1 MARGKEAYAF
11 GMVQYSNPLNVF
23 YANDG
28 VVVAYLVPIN
38 IKLVHSDPHTESRA
52 NFAYNVMI
60 VSWGIFNF
68 MLSVHCIITTSIIIA
83 MHFSSPI
90 LWQQAKTNWYFYI

>member
-38 IKLVHSDPHTESRA
+38 K
-52 NFAYNVMI
+52 
-60 VSWGIFNF
+60 
-68 MLSVHCIITTSIIIA
+68 TSPFRPT
-83 MHFSSPI
+83 HRE
-90 LWQQAKTNWYFYI
+90 